1 MKRIMAL
8 LLVWNLLV
16 SVIVFV
22 LTVVVMNEVGWH
34 IILSVDLDTFQRRVS
49 ALEST
54 GSTAEA
60 AMSSVHDRLVIIEK
74 QTDIVTA
81 AARGGWRQAHALIL
95 AGAFDE

>member
-1 MKRIMAL
+1 MKRIFAL

-16 SVIVFV
+16 SIIVFV
-22 LTVVVMNEVGWH
+22 LTVVVVNEVGWH
-34 IILSVDLDTFQRRVS
+34 ITLRGDLDTFQRRVL

-54 GSTAEA
+54 GSTAEE
-60 AMSSVHDRLVIIEK
+60 AMSTVRTRLDTIER

-81 AARGGWRQAHALIL
+81 AARGGWRQAHALIR